1 VKPLITC
8 RNRSIATAFIA
19 SSIFSL
25 SISAFAAPPPT
36 PAPAA
41 QRQISAPVLASTTAI
56 PTTDLMQCYQKAV
69 NADSQWKTAMSTYK
83 ADLESKKLG
92 RSRLLPTATGRVRV
106 AENKY
111 KSNAPQIN
119 FNSDQVGSGNPLA
132 GLGTAFDCVNQGG
145 SVGNC
150 LLSELGG
157 IEVTDETDSEF
168 SSEDY
173 SITVAQPVFQ
183 MENWYDYQTGKT
195 VADKAKADLK
205 AAHLAMMIRVGE
217 GYFKVLK
224 AQDDERFVEREG
236 QAIEQQARLSRRAY
250 EQGIAS
256 ETEYLETQVAVD
268 SFMANR
274 EAAQGV
280 LTAERQNYA
289 AVTGEVIPALA
300 PVSEDVPIEMPQ
312 PATADEWLAQA
323 RAHNAKLLAAE
334 YGVKIADYDH
344 RKAKAGHYPKVQA
357 LATYVKTD
365 MHGGQ
370 GFTPAS
376 ELGSIGLELQV
387 PIYSGG
393 YVSASRRQ
401 KLYTADKARDME
413 LQQQVYVETA
423 VRNLYTLVT
432 AEMRR
437 VGYRKRA
444 VVTSNNALRATRKSY
459 DDGTRTILDLLQAQN
474 HYYSEQRELAHSRYE
489 YLINTLKLKEAAG
502 TLSEED
508 LKALN
513 AWMVK

>member
-1 VKPLITC
+1 M
-8 RNRSIATAFIA
+8 
-19 SSIFSL
+19 FSFSNL
-25 SISAFAAPPPT
+25 VSAAAPVAESAPPK
-36 PAPAA
+36 PVL
-41 QRQISAPVLASTTAI
+41 APVLASNTPAASA
-56 PTTDLMQCYQKAV
+56 DLMQCFNKALK
-69 NADSQWKTAMSTYK
+69 ADSQWKTAMSAYK
-83 ADLESKKLG
+83 ADRESKGLG
-92 RSRLLPTATGRVRV
+92 RSRLLPTVVGRVR
-106 AENKY
+106 ASENKY
-111 KSNAPQIN
+111 KSNSPQITQKN
-119 FNSDQVGSGNPLA
+119 TPADFNNCQPPNATVGCVITELSGL
-132 GLGTAFDCVNQGG
+132 
-145 SVGNC
+145 
-150 LLSELGG
+150 E
-157 IEVTDETDSEF
+157 IKDEIDSKF

-173 SITVAQPVFQ
+173 SVTLTQPLFM

-195 VADKAKADLK
+195 VSFKAKADLK
-205 AAHLAMMIRVGE
+205 TAHQALMIRVGE

-280 LTAERQNYA
+280 AIAERQNYA
-289 AVTGEVIPALA
+289 AVTGEVMPALA
-300 PVSEDVPIEMPQ
+300 PLSEDVPIEMPQ
-312 PATADEWLAQA
+312 PATSDEWLTLA

-334 YGVKIADYDH
+334 YGVKLANFDH
-344 RKAKAGHYPKVQA
+344 QKAKAGHYPKVQA
-357 LATYVKTD
+357 IASYIKSD

-376 ELGSIGLELQV
+376 ELGTIGVELQV

-401 KLYTADKARDME
+401 KLYSADKARDME
-413 LQQQVYVETA
+413 LQQQVFVETS
-423 VRNLYTLVT
+423 VRNLFTVVT

-502 TLSEED
+502 TLSEAD

-513 AWMVK
+513 AWLVK

>member
-1 VKPLITC
+1 MFL
-8 RNRSIATAFIA
+8 F
-19 SSIFSL
+19 SSWT
-25 SISAFAAPPPT
+25 FAAAPS
-36 PAPAA
+36 PAPADESPA
-41 QRQISAPVLASTTAI
+41 PKPVLASATPTA
-56 PTTDLMQCYQKAV
+56 TADLMQCFNKALK
-69 NADSQWKTAMSTYK
+69 ADSQWKTAMSVYK
-83 ADLESKKLG
+83 ADRESKGLG
-92 RSRLLPTATGRVRV
+92 RSRLLPTVTGRVR
-106 AENKY
+106 ASENKY
-111 KSNAPQIN
+111 KSNSPQITQKNTPTN
-119 FNSDQVGSGNPLA
+119 FDNCQPPNATVSCVITELSGL
-132 GLGTAFDCVNQGG
+132 
-145 SVGNC
+145 
-150 LLSELGG
+150 E
-157 IEVTDETDSEF
+157 IKDEIDSKF

-173 SITVAQPVFQ
+173 SITATQPLFM

-195 VADKAKADLK
+195 VSVKAKADLK
-205 AAHLAMMIRVGE
+205 TAHQALMIRVGE

-274 EAAQGV
+274 EAARGV
-280 LTAERQNYA
+280 LIAERQNYA
-289 AVTGEVIPALA
+289 AVTGEILPALA

-312 PATADEWLAQA
+312 PATSDEWLTLA

-334 YGVKIADYDH
+334 YGVKLADYDH
-344 RKAKAGHYPKVQA
+344 QKAKAGHYPKVQA
-357 LATYVKTD
+357 IASYIKSD

-376 ELGSIGLELQV
+376 ELATIGVELQV

-423 VRNLYTLVT
+423 VRNLFTVVT

-508 LKALN
+508 LKSMN
-513 AWMVK
+513 AWLVK